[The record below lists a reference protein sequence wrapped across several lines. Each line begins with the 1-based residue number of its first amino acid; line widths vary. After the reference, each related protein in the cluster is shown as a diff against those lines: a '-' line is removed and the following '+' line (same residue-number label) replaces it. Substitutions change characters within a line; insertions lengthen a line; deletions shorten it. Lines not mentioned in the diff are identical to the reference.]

1 MQKEK
6 SVSNIGRTELE
17 FACGSISV
25 GKLAIVLPMLLVYH
39 GTIAAKADSCP
50 VIGDEIATD
59 RPDVT
64 NSSVVV
70 PAGSLQIENGINFS
84 ARDSDRFLDGTNTRS
99 AQALQ
104 TVSNFSWTCQH
115 TLQMSA
121 VREIL
126 VFPMSRRH

>member
-1 MQKEK
+1 MQK
-6 SVSNIGRTELE
+6 SVSNIGRTGLE
-17 FACGSISV
+17 FACGSMSV

-39 GTIAAKADSCP
+39 GIAAKADSCP

-84 ARDSDRFLDGTNTRS
+84 ARDGG
-99 AQALQ
+99 
-104 TVSNFSWTCQH
+104 
-115 TLQMSA
+115 
-121 VREIL
+121 
-126 VFPMSRRH
+126 